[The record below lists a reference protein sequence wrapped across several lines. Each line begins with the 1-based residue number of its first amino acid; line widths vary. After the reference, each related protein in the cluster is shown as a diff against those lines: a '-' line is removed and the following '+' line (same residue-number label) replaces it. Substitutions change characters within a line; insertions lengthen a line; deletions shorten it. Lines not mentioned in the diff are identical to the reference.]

1 MKEKIIA
8 SIKAKFPAVNLSKAR
23 LDAIAAILEKKVTD
37 ENEIDAK
44 LDEFNEYNPLADIA
58 KQDDAMRNMQ
68 NKLKTAGQQNP
79 TKNNSNDNQYA
90 PGDPI
95 DDDKD
100 TPPWAKAL
108 MKSNNVLLEK
118 VQQLEGEKTKS
129 SIQKAI
135 ADKLKEIPG
144 NYWNKRAIPQKED
157 DIDQFVIDVQADY
170 ADFQKELVEQG
181 IAVHPAP
188 VGGSGSGRGKGEK
201 AASKE
206 EIDAVV
212 NEIM

>member
-44 LDEFNEYNPLADIA
+44 LDEFNDYNPFADIA

-79 TKNNSNDNQYA
+79 TKKDSNHNQEDG
-90 PGDPI
+90 GDPK
-95 DDDKD
+95 DDDDD

-108 MKSNNVLLEK
+108 MKSNC
-118 VQQLEGEKTKS
+118 
-129 SIQKAI
+129 I
-135 ADKLKEIPG
+135 A
-144 NYWNKRAIPQKED
+144 
-157 DIDQFVIDVQADY
+157 
-170 ADFQKELVEQG
+170 
-181 IAVHPAP
+181 
-188 VGGSGSGRGKGEK
+188 
-201 AASKE
+201 
-206 EIDAVV
+206 
-212 NEIM
+212 

>member
-1 MKEKIIA
+1 M
-8 SIKAKFPAVNLSKAR
+8 
-23 LDAIAAILEKKVTD
+23 
-37 ENEIDAK
+37 
-44 LDEFNEYNPLADIA
+44 
-58 KQDDAMRNMQ
+58 
-68 NKLKTAGQQNP
+68 
-79 TKNNSNDNQYA
+79 
-90 PGDPI
+90 
-95 DDDKD
+95 
-100 TPPWAKAL
+100 
-108 MKSNNVLLEK
+108 LEK

-188 VGGSGSGRGKGEK
+188 VGGSGSGRGRGEK